1 MRSYNVFFRTAVWVF
16 AFALV
21 TAAGSVN
28 ADMRL
33 STSSDP
39 GAEQKPDLNNQLTSL
54 LGQEHQALRQIN
66 IDRMRVITSAPK
78 TSLRPVKRGESP
90 NIPKISYTREWLNS
104 QPVASGGAEWQCLTQ
119 ALYFEARGESV
130 QGQFAVAEVI
140 LNRVKSSRF
149 PNTVCAVVNQGT
161 GKRNQCQ
168 FSYTCDGKAEVVNEP
183 AAYSN
188 VGKIARALLDG
199 APRNLTVGA
208 TYYHNHSVRPRWSRK
223 LTRTASIDGHFFYR

>member
-1 MRSYNVFFRTAVWVF
+1 MRSRFEMLRTLVWICVFGLT
-16 AFALV
+16 
-21 TAAGSVN
+21 TAAGTAH
-28 ADMRL
+28 ADMKL

-39 GAEQKPDLNNQLTSL
+39 MANAEAGLNSQLTTL
-54 LGQEHQALRQIN
+54 LGQERQALSRVN
-66 IDRMRVITSAPK
+66 VERMRVITAAPT
-78 TSLRPVKRGESP
+78 TSLRPVKRGQAP
-90 NIPKISYTREWLNS
+90 QVPQISYTREWLNS
-104 QPVASGGAEWQCLTQ
+104 QPVASGGTEWQCLTE

-161 GKRNQCQ
+161 GKRHQCQ

-208 TYYHNHSVRPRWSRK
+208 TYYHNHSVRPSWSRTF
-223 LTRTASIDGHFFYR
+223 TRTASIDGHFFYR